1 MKKRKKEPV
10 RKVKPHAEWRFAVLS
25 LLLLVIFTLFVYS
38 RTFSS
43 LKLYIDDADPYSYR
57 ATIPPMFLITLI
69 FFYRNDLKV
78 GKDATKL
85 LFALPFLILAVVM
98 LFTSNLYPYSGL
110 DVLSLPLFVAGGIL
124 LFFSITTL
132 EKLLFPVLYLFL
144 LWTPLFQPLVS
155 TQLGITNFTS
165 DIVFIPI
172 MLSGL
177 PIERDGNI
185 FYSGSKVSLEVVPEC
200 VPLSAMI
207 ALFCFLLPFAYVA
220 RGETKNR
227 LAWLA
232 TWVAG
237 GWLLNVV
244 RILVVL
250 LIWYYSGI
258 SLALQVFHSL
268 GGNIIFDIV
277 LIASLLSI
285 SLFRLEF
292 RL

>member
-1 MKKRKKEPV
+1 MKKKPV
-10 RKVKPHAEWRFAVLS
+10 RKVKKPHAEWKFAVIS
-25 LLLLVIFTLFVYS
+25 LLLLVIFTLSVYS

-57 ATIPPMFLITLI
+57 AIIPPMFLITLI

-85 LFALPFLILAVVM
+85 LFALPFLILAAIM
-98 LFTSNLYPYSGL
+98 LFTSNLHPYSGL

-124 LFFSITTL
+124 LFFSIATL

-165 DIVFIPI
+165 DIVSIPI

-185 FYSGSKVSLEVVPEC
+185 FYSGSKISLEVVPEC
-200 VPLSAMI
+200 VPLGAMI

-220 RGETKNR
+220 GGETKNK
-227 LAWLA
+227 LAWLI
-232 TWVAG
+232 TWVIG

-258 SLALQVFHSL
+258 SLALQVFHSV

-285 SLFRLEF
+285 SLFRLEL